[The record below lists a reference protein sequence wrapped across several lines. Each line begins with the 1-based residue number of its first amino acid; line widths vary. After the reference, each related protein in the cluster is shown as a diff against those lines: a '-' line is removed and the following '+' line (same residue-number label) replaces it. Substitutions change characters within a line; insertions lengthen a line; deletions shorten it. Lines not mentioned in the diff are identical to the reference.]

1 MRHDF
6 LLKAGH
12 STEDTFIILEGK
24 VKVYGIT
31 NELLGILTNGSHF
44 GLDLSKMATE
54 LEFSDIPEQ
63 FQSILQMDSPK
74 DNFKNK
80 STVHLVT
87 KSYVTIG
94 VISKSDRKVLYKAYP
109 FLKYKMQMVNRL
121 MFQLGKRNLEQYA
134 RSKELDPSR
143 LVCENMILNHITFST
158 EQTYK
163 LITDSD

>member
-1 MRHDF
+1 
-6 LLKAGH
+6 
-12 STEDTFIILEGK
+12 
-24 VKVYGIT
+24 
-31 NELLGILTNGSHF
+31 
-44 GLDLSKMATE
+44 
-54 LEFSDIPEQ
+54 
-63 FQSILQMDSPK
+63 MDSPK